1 VSDGTPAA
9 PSSNAAPAA
18 GGAAPSTPTPAK
30 APEAPKP
37 LSIKGHT
44 FKSEDDAFAEIER
57 GRQSGKLLTEAQKRL
72 MEASRKEKDWEGLVS
87 EVKTKKDARKVIER
101 LGLSKEEAVEVF
113 GRWLYQEEVV
123 AKEMS
128 PEQRRIKELEAEKA
142 KFEEERAAETRK
154 RQEAENEQLTKR
166 EEAKLREELTKV
178 LEAKKVPATRL
189 ALRRLANYMASYAE
203 AGADV
208 PVERAAD
215 MVMEDYKQ
223 EYGEMFDEAT
233 PDQLIEFFGKSRWHA
248 LARKVSDWALSRA
261 RGNISPMPQEPLA
274 SRKAKTEEKMTPAEF
289 QQFLKGAGK

>member
-1 VSDGTPAA
+1 MSDTPTPAA
-9 PSSNAAPAA
+9 PAAATDAPA
-18 GGAAPSTPTPAK
+18 GGAAPTPK

-37 LSIKGHT
+37 LTIKGHS

-72 MEASRKEKDWEGLVS
+72 MQASQKEKEWGDLVG
-87 EVKTKKDARKVIER
+87 EVKTKKDAKRVIEK
-101 LGLSKEEAVEVF
+101 LGLSKEEAVEIF

-128 PEQRRIKELEAEKA
+128 PEQRRIKELEAQAAKFQEEKA
-142 KFEEERAAETRK
+142 AEAQK
-154 RQEAENEQLTKR
+154 KQDAENEQATKR
-166 EEAKLREELTKV
+166 EESRLREELTKV

-233 PDQLIEFFGKSRWHA
+233 PDQLIEFFGKTRWHA
-248 LARKVSDWALSRA
+248 LARKVSDWALARA
-261 RGNISPMPQEPLA
+261 RGNIPAMPQEPV
-274 SRKAKTEEKMTPAEF
+274 SQRKPAKAEEKMTPQEY
-289 QQFLKGAGK
+289 QKFLKGIGK